1 MKRKALILGSVPT
14 FRLAT
19 QAGFKVPDTVVLS
32 PSLAYPIGPA
42 ARSGRLPAGLVR
54 RRPRDARARSRR
66 TTIAFAGMGGAE
78 QSAGERDSDTDTD
91 QASRVE
97 LKCSDWLDED
107 TDERTEYPDND
118 HRVVVAVF
126 YLPSR

>member
-1 MKRKALILGSVPT
+1 
-14 FRLAT
+14 
-19 QAGFKVPDTVVLS
+19 
-32 PSLAYPIGPA
+32 
-42 ARSGRLPAGLVR
+42 
-54 RRPRDARARSRR
+54 
-66 TTIAFAGMGGAE
+66 MGGAE